1 MKKIYTLIDETQ
13 KILKSVNRK
22 IDVIDDLN
30 KYSSNSLYNRIKK
43 YDNIF
48 SKKDPITTDT
58 QTYNISSLNN
68 SLINLDL
75 FKIDDN
81 IQELEKIKKP
91 ENNYL
96 DINFNEIQLKQIIN
110 EYSNTS
116 ILGLSSLFN
125 TFTFTNKV
133 ISFDKISTINSDL
146 LLAKLKSETFDEFE
160 AYVNKLKDEQKKV
173 ISDKI
178 KNIKWR
184 HGKTQVN
191 SAISVNTYIE
201 QSKKQILDSI
211 NLLSSAKSAKE
222 KTNITHIIVS
232 IIALLMSGKTISFT
246 NTDVQNVGITKFK
259 WSMDIP
265 DNVDLSLL
273 IELFV
278 RPDRIETMRDFLS
291 NSILKISCNGKAIFS
306 GTKRTNLSINEDIK
320 KSHIFKSNKLTKF
333 ENLKLLL
340 TQPLFLDGL
349 FNDYYKNIIEQNEE
363 DEERIQKIMPGLQ
376 EQQYNIL
383 SNMIMYDLFLNMGR
397 VYRNKVNVNRI
408 YTKILTTQTG
418 GSIKYSDNNLLFDK
432 DKMLKYVENL
442 RQLSLLNEVIEKNK
456 KIINKVN
463 QYVAYVQYFKKIID
477 TIDAPS
483 IGTLNILNLVITSYE
498 FIRETDVKLANK
510 IYVKKSRGRIILLD
524 INEDYIP
531 IINKKSKV

>member
-291 NSILKISCNGKAIFS
+291 NSILKISCKGYIF
-306 GTKRTNLSINEDIK
+306 R
-320 KSHIFKSNKLTKF
+320 
-333 ENLKLLL
+333 
-340 TQPLFLDGL
+340 
-349 FNDYYKNIIEQNEE
+349 Y
-363 DEERIQKIMPGLQ
+363 
-376 EQQYNIL
+376 
-383 SNMIMYDLFLNMGR
+383 
-397 VYRNKVNVNRI
+397 
-408 YTKILTTQTG
+408 
-418 GSIKYSDNNLLFDK
+418 
-432 DKMLKYVENL
+432 
-442 RQLSLLNEVIEKNK
+442 
-456 KIINKVN
+456 
-463 QYVAYVQYFKKIID
+463 
-477 TIDAPS
+477 
-483 IGTLNILNLVITSYE
+483 
-498 FIRETDVKLANK
+498 
-510 IYVKKSRGRIILLD
+510 
-524 INEDYIP
+524 
-531 IINKKSKV
+531 